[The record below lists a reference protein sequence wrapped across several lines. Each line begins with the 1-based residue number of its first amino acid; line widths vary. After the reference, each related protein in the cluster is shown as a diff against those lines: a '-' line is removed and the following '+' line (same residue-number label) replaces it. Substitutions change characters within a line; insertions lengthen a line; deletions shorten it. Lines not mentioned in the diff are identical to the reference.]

1 MLKRL
6 PPLKLRLVLLMS
18 INPLLA
24 VKARLTPME
33 LVDACSQLMQQGQDA
48 FQQVMH
54 AMQLGNSNFVAVVR

>member
-24 VKARLTPME
+24 PKAALTPTE

-48 FQQVMH
+48 FQQVIH
-54 AMQLGNSNFVAVVR
+54 AMQLRSSNLAAVVR